1 MKRARPTSK
10 QPAATKRTKT
20 SSEHPFAASPAGD
33 DRETPQRA
41 LRDVVHL
48 LSLLRPNQRLSN
60 LHIYDP
66 FYCDGSIKH
75 RLHLLG
81 CTSVTNNP
89 VDFYQTIRDS
99 VVPPHDIFLTNPPYS
114 SNHIRASL
122 EFCCGKNKKNKK
134 NKKVLWMMLL
144 PSNVYLR
151 DWYQSVVS
159 KPGSVPP
166 LMLCPHEK
174 YSFVVP
180 TSIIKGGE
188 SGSGGGGG
196 GGSGSGSGGGQE
208 SEGHVPYATM
218 WYIGG
223 LEMKEREDVLAR
235 WKEGSDGSKSKS
247 MHPALRET
255 TLAGTSEDLP
265 RRVRKAEK
273 YYKKKTKKKKKK
285 KKSMGNNK

>member
-10 QPAATKRTKT
+10 QPTATKKTKT

-48 LSLLRPNQRLSN
+48 LSLLRPNQPLAN

-66 FYCDGSIKH
+66 FYCDGSIKQ

-99 VVPPHDIFLTNPPYS
+99 VVPLHDVLLTNPPYS
-114 SNHIRASL
+114 SNHIRRTL
-122 EFCCGKNKKNKK
+122 EFCCRK

-151 DWYQSVVS
+151 DWYQSV
-159 KPGSVPP
+159 
-166 LMLCPHEK
+166 EK
-174 YSFVVP
+174 
-180 TSIIKGGE
+180 K
-188 SGSGGGGG
+188 
-196 GGSGSGSGGGQE
+196 
-208 SEGHVPYATM
+208 
-218 WYIGG
+218 
-223 LEMKEREDVLAR
+223 REDPIKITNQQIKDYMFDNLKR
-235 WKEGSDGSKSKS
+235 
-247 MHPALRET
+247 
-255 TLAGTSEDLP
+255 
-265 RRVRKAEK
+265 
-273 YYKKKTKKKKKK
+273 
-285 KKSMGNNK
+285 